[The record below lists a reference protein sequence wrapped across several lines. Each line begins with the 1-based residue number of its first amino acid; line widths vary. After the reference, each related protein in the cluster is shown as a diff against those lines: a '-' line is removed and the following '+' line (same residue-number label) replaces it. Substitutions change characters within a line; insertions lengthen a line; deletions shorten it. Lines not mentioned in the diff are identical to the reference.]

1 MRALVFVAILVVVVN
16 ANIWAS
22 RKNDPALKPIA
33 NDPGTGIGNW
43 KSAID
48 KYGATKMWNAKL
60 IKNTGQVPGGP
71 KELMR
76 FTSWWGLKTRP
87 RRPILI
93 IEDMNEGY
101 RPYLAYLVPKV
112 QQMIKA
118 FRKAGLPILW
128 STWAR
133 RWDDHAWGSNDRFYG
148 PENNK
153 QGMNPEYVYK
163 PNGIDIMKEVQ
174 PESPGEKKFVLES
187 MHLSKFN
194 DRYPDGSHILGPLL
208 QQMGVDTVVMTGGWT
223 EDCILGTISDAVDA
237 WGLDAIA
244 VSDAVGTA
252 TPEHKLAEDIYK
264 TSYSAVYTADE
275 ITKFMDTKEGEKLF
289 LKPMKDPVDTVIKPT
304 EEPDFQKHYES
315 AKKYFAKKPVV
326 KDIKA
331 PITLKPGEG
340 GPSET
345 EKPSKAKGKKAK
357 GKKAKGKAEP
367 AKVTEEKEYTPP
379 LTKTI
384 AEKSQEKLKEHMQQ
398 KKQEILISENAK
410 LRAENAKLMAALR
423 EAKGEAELVQI
434 GEDAE
439 EDDVV
444 PE

>member
-1 MRALVFVAILVVVVN
+1 MGFQPSDFGMRALVVVAILVVAVN
-16 ANIWAS
+16 AKIWAS
-22 RKNDPALKPIA
+22 RKNDPALKPIP

-48 KYGATKMWNAKL
+48 HYGATKMWNAKL
-60 IKNTGQVPGGP
+60 VKNTGQVPGGP

-101 RPYLAYLVPKV
+101 RPYLSFLIPKV
-112 QQMIKA
+112 KQMIKA

-128 STWAR
+128 TTWAR

-153 QGMNPEYVYK
+153 ADANPEYVYGE
-163 PNGIDIMKEVQ
+163 NGIDIMKEVK
-174 PESPGEKKFVLES
+174 PETDGEKKFILES

-194 DRYPDGSHILGPLL
+194 DRYPDGTHILGPLL

-244 VSDAVGTA
+244 VSDGVGTA

-275 ITKFMDTKEGEKLF
+275 LTKFMSSPEGEKLF
-289 LKPMKDPVDTVIKPT
+289 LKPTVDPMDTVIKPT
-304 EEPDFQKHYES
+304 VEPDFQKHYES
-315 AKKYFAKKPVV
+315 AKKFFAHKKVLNV
-326 KDIKA
+326 KA
-331 PITLKPGEG
+331 PITLKAGKG
-340 GPSET
+340 GPS
-345 EKPSKAKGKKAK
+345 KPKEVKSLKS
-357 GKKAKGKAEP
+357 
-367 AKVTEEKEYTPP
+367 TEEKKEESEQKYMSPVMKTF
-379 LTKTI
+379 TK
-384 AEKSQEKLKEHMQQ
+384 KSQEHLKAHM
-398 KKQEILISENAK
+398 KEEILMSENAK

-423 EAKGEAELVQI
+423 EAEGEAELVQI
-434 GEDAE
+434 GEDE
-439 EDDVV
+439 YEDD
-444 PE
+444 